1 MKLKVQQS
9 STQQQISEQPW
20 VDCPDG
26 FCSPHQQAMLT
37 GQQISEVVDYYAA
50 LEAQTPKKA
59 VFHSPSPDG
68 YPKYLDRE
76 NDPYCRLTPPNPP
89 TPETVAKAQFVDKT
103 YHWTGKQC

>member
-1 MKLKVQQS
+1 MKTNPN
-9 STQQQISEQPW
+9 STPQQISEQPW

-37 GQQISEVVDYYAA
+37 RPRMISDVVKYYAQ
-50 LEAQTPKKA
+50 LEHQSAPGKA

-76 NDPYCRLTPPNPP
+76 NDPYCRLKQPNPP
-89 TPETVAKAQFVDKT
+89 TPEAVAKAQFVDKT
-103 YHWTGKQC
+103 YQWKGK